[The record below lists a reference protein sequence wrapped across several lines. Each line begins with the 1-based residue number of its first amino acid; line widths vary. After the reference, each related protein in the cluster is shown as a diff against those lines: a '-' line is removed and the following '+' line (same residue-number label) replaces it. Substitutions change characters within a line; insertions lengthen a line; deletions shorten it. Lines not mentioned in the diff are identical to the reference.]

1 MIRLENSN
9 PKKCGDS
16 TRGILYTCYNSITT
30 IRRASQQ
37 MAGGWVVFLWLLRQ
51 WCNVQSYH
59 QGQVKLVVY
68 FLHPTPTPPKKKRIP
83 LLVEL
88 KNIPPYIFQDPFE
101 WVRRW
106 FVSGGL
112 KSHPFFRLGDD
123 VSDSRFP
130 RCRPACASWSPGG
143 NIDAGMGGI
152 WQVVNPPKGS
162 GNSPWLFNS
171 THPRRYIDEFVCVPI
186 FFWKKAVGFCWNK
199 LYYIIVMY
207 ISSIYIHIWSS
218 S

>member
-68 FLHPTPTPPKKKRIP
+68 FLPHPHPPQKKKDTPPSWTEKYPP
-83 LLVEL
+83 L
-88 KNIPPYIFQDPFE
+88 YFSRPFR
-101 WVRRW
+101 VSPKVICFRRLEISPLFSVGRW
-106 FVSGGL
+106 CFRQ
-112 KSHPFFRLGDD
+112 PFPQVPRHVPLG
-123 VSDSRFP
+123 V
-130 RCRPACASWSPGG
+130 
-143 NIDAGMGGI
+143 
-152 WQVVNPPKGS
+152 QVVTLMQAWVASDRWWPTQGE
-162 GNSPWLFNS
+162 GNSPWFKINS
-171 THPRRYIDEFVCVPI
+171 TQGGI
-186 FFWKKAVGFCWNK
+186 
-199 LYYIIVMY
+199 
-207 ISSIYIHIWSS
+207 
-218 S
+218 